1 MANGTAWKHQR
12 HIDVY
17 ATLMPKYGLPYLY
30 KTNHKGGHSVNMLNE
45 RIIKY
50 NGICKECHQEALLY
64 DERHAVVVCSKCGL
78 VQKESTPQSIT
89 QLMEEAQKEELERKE
104 LIRKFKE
111 QERNQ
116 MLMLNKQGNLLFNQW
131 FYTFW

>member
-1 MANGTAWKHQR
+1 MT
-12 HIDVY
+12 
-17 ATLMPKYGLPYLY
+17 
-30 KTNHKGGHSVNMLNE
+30 KGGGHGVNMLNE

-64 DERHAVVVCSKCGL
+64 DERHAIVFCSKCGL
-78 VQKESTPQSIT
+78 VNKDSAPPLIT
-89 QLMEEAQKEELERKE
+89 QLIAEAEKEELERKQ
-104 LIRKFKE
+104 LIRKFKQ

-116 MLMLNKQGNLLFNQW
+116 MLMLNRQGNLLFNQW

>member
-1 MANGTAWKHQR
+1 
-12 HIDVY
+12 
-17 ATLMPKYGLPYLY
+17 MPKYGLPYLY
-30 KTNHKGGHSVNMLNE
+30 KMTNKGGHSVNMLNE

-64 DERHAVVVCSKCGL
+64 DERHAIVFCSKCGL
-78 VQKESTPQSIT
+78 VDKDNQQPAIT
-89 QLMEEAQKEELERKE
+89 QLMEEAKKEDLERKT
-104 LIRKFKE
+104 IMRKLKK
-111 QERNQ
+111 QQRNQ